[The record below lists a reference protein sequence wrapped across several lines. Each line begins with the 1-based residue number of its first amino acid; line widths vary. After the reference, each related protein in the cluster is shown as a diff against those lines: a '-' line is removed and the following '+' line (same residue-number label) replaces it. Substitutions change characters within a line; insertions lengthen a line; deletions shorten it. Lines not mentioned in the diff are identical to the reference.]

1 MLLFLII
8 IGIKKAK
15 NGTDAWGNA
24 FPVLR
29 FWAYLDLGL
38 TQIVH
43 YTTMFKVGGRGGIR
57 RCVART
63 LRGSGAMS
71 ATREQCLVTRRT
83 PR

>member
-1 MLLFLII
+1 MIAYLLVFDMGVLDYFVRFFLLRKDMNWLTIGVAFLII

-24 FPVLR
+24 LPVLR

-43 YTTMFKVGGRGGIR
+43 
-57 RCVART
+57 
-63 LRGSGAMS
+63 
-71 ATREQCLVTRRT
+71 
-83 PR
+83 